1 MPPQQQPASQY
12 GASPVPQEAPV
23 QQYAAPVPQ
32 QEAPVQQYA
41 APVPQQ
47 EAPVQQYAAPV
58 PQQQAPVQQYA
69 APVPQQQAPVQQ
81 YSAPAPQQQAPVQQ
95 YSAPAPQQQAPA
107 YGGYGQ
113 SAPQMGFAPQLP
125 QLPNTCAIGFSE
137 PIHEGQEVTETYCRC
152 PSGTYGITCQENF
165 ANPCSVEGRQY
176 NPADAS
182 FGPHYFIECNWNTP
196 YLFKCPANLVWN
208 QQIETCDWPYTP
220 SYGSYAPAPAPY
232 APAPAQYAPAPAQ
245 YAPVPAAQPSYRSN
259 Y

>member
-1 MPPQQQPASQY
+1 MCMSTFRFNSWWSFQITWRYKTWHPHGTATHGMTRNSL
-12 GASPVPQEAPV
+12 
-23 QQYAAPVPQ
+23 
-32 QEAPVQQYA
+32 
-41 APVPQQ
+41 
-47 EAPVQQYAAPV
+47 
-58 PQQQAPVQQYA
+58 
-69 APVPQQQAPVQQ
+69 
-81 YSAPAPQQQAPVQQ
+81 
-95 YSAPAPQQQAPA
+95 
-107 YGGYGQ
+107 
-113 SAPQMGFAPQLP
+113 F
-125 QLPNTCAIGFSE
+125 F
-137 PIHEGQEVTETYCRC
+137 YCIIV
-152 PSGTYGITCQENF
+152 SFDNSKENF